1 MSELASEVI
10 DTAPARSADR
20 VQRGRAVSED
30 PTRAM
35 PAPGTPAK
43 EVPAYGRV
51 GPADPHADPA
61 THPGLRPPD
70 VDGPATDPGIPAVRA
85 GPPEPPTVPTA
96 QPPQAPSPPS
106 GAAARGGLWTGLI
119 LSAIVLI
126 FLLVFIL
133 QNQISV
139 RSGSCGFAGAVP
151 VGVALLL
158 AAIAGLLL
166 VAIPGGVRIMQ
177 LRRAARRAARR

>member
-1 MSELASEVI
+1 M
-10 DTAPARSADR
+10 
-20 VQRGRAVSED
+20 
-30 PTRAM
+30 
-35 PAPGTPAK
+35 
-43 EVPAYGRV
+43 
-51 GPADPHADPA
+51 
-61 THPGLRPPD
+61 
-70 VDGPATDPGIPAVRA
+70 
-85 GPPEPPTVPTA
+85 
-96 QPPQAPSPPS
+96 
-106 GAAARGGLWTGLI
+106 GLI

-139 RSGSCGFAGAVP
+139 TIRFLGFAGSVP

-177 LRRAARRAARR
+177 LRRAARRTARR

>member
-1 MSELASEVI
+1 M
-10 DTAPARSADR
+10 
-20 VQRGRAVSED
+20 SED

-35 PAPGTPAK
+35 PMPGTPGG

-51 GPADPHADPA
+51 GPSDPHADPA
-61 THPGLRPPD
+61 THPGLRPAD
-70 VDGPATDPGIPAVRA
+70 VDGPATDPGFPPVPAA
-85 GPPEPPTVPTA
+85 PLAPPEAPTVPTV
-96 QPPQAPSPPS
+96 QSEPVVRRSRS
-106 GAAARGGLWTGLI
+106 GGLWTGLI

-133 QNQISV
+133 QNQDSV
-139 RSGSCGFAGAVP
+139 RITFLWFGGSLP

-166 VAIPGGVRIMQ
+166 VAIPGGVRMTQ
-177 LRRAARRAARR
+177 LRRAARRALRQ

>member
-1 MSELASEVI
+1 M
-10 DTAPARSADR
+10 
-20 VQRGRAVSED
+20 SED

-35 PAPGTPAK
+35 PMPGTPAR

-61 THPGLRPPD
+61 THPGLRPAD
-70 VDGPATDPGIPAVRA
+70 VDGPATDPGIPAVRV

-96 QPPQAPSPPS
+96 QPPQSQPPQAQPPQS
-106 GAAARGGLWTGLI
+106 EPALLHSRSGGLWTGLI

-139 RSGSCGFAGAVP
+139 TIRFLGFAGSVP

-166 VAIPGGVRIMQ
+166 VAIPGGMRIMQ

>member
-1 MSELASEVI
+1 MS
-10 DTAPARSADR
+10 
-20 VQRGRAVSED
+20 
-30 PTRAM
+30 
-35 PAPGTPAK
+35 GTPAR

-61 THPGLRPPD
+61 THPGLRPAD
-70 VDGPATDPGIPAVRA
+70 VDGPATDPGIPAVRV

-96 QPPQAPSPPS
+96 QPPQSQPPQPEPALGHS
-106 GAAARGGLWTGLI
+106 RSGGLWTGLI

-139 RSGSCGFAGAVP
+139 TIRFLGFAGSVP

>member
-1 MSELASEVI
+1 M
-10 DTAPARSADR
+10 
-20 VQRGRAVSED
+20 SED

-35 PAPGTPAK
+35 PAPGIPAK

-61 THPGLRPPD
+61 THPGLRPAD
-70 VDGPATDPGIPAVRA
+70 VDGPATDPGIPAVRV

-96 QPPQAPSPPS
+96 QPPGSE
-106 GAAARGGLWTGLI
+106 AAALRHSRSGGLWTGLI

-139 RSGSCGFAGAVP
+139 TIRFLGFAGSVP

>member
-1 MSELASEVI
+1 M
-10 DTAPARSADR
+10 
-20 VQRGRAVSED
+20 SED

-35 PAPGTPAK
+35 PVPGTPAG

-51 GPADPHADPA
+51 GPSNPHADPA
-61 THPGLRPPD
+61 THPALRPAD
-70 VDGPATDPGIPAVRA
+70 VDGPATDPGIPAVPA
-85 GPPEPPTVPTA
+85 APPAPPALPAPPGPTVQPGKPEPVVRR
-96 QPPQAPSPPS
+96 SRS
-106 GAAARGGLWTGLI
+106 GGLWTGLI

-133 QNQISV
+133 QNQFPVQINFLWFG
-139 RSGSCGFAGAVP
+139 GSLP

-166 VAIPGGVRIMQ
+166 VAIPGGVRITQ
-177 LRRAARRAARR
+177 LRRAARRGARR

>member
-1 MSELASEVI
+1 M
-10 DTAPARSADR
+10 
-20 VQRGRAVSED
+20 SED

-35 PAPGTPAK
+35 PMAGTPAR

-61 THPGLRPPD
+61 THPGLRPAD
-70 VDGPATDPGIPAVRA
+70 VDGPATDPGGIPPVKV
-85 GPPEPPTVPTA
+85 GPPEAPTVPTA
-96 QPPQAPSPPS
+96 QAPEPVRRSRS
-106 GAAARGGLWTGLI
+106 GGLWTGLI

-133 QNQISV
+133 QNQIAV
-139 RSGSCGFAGAVP
+139 TIKFLGFSGSVP

-166 VAIPGGVRIMQ
+166 VAIPGGVRMMQ

>member
-1 MSELASEVI
+1 M
-10 DTAPARSADR
+10 
-20 VQRGRAVSED
+20 
-30 PTRAM
+30 
-35 PAPGTPAK
+35 PGTPAR

-61 THPGLRPPD
+61 THPGLRPAD
-70 VDGPATDPGIPAVRA
+70 VDGPATDPGIPAVRV

-96 QPPQAPSPPS
+96 QPPQSQPPQPEPALGHS
-106 GAAARGGLWTGLI
+106 RSGGLWTGLI

-139 RSGSCGFAGAVP
+139 TIRFLGFAGSVP

>member
-1 MSELASEVI
+1 M
-10 DTAPARSADR
+10 
-20 VQRGRAVSED
+20 SED

-35 PAPGTPAK
+35 PTPGSPAQ

-70 VDGPATDPGIPAVRA
+70 VDGPATDPGIPAVRV
-85 GPPEPPTVPTA
+85 GPPEPLTVPTA
-96 QPPQAPSPPS
+96 QPPQAQPPQAEPALGHS
-106 GAAARGGLWTGLI
+106 RSGGLWTGLI

-139 RSGSCGFAGAVP
+139 TIRFLGFAGSVP

>member
-1 MSELASEVI
+1 M
-10 DTAPARSADR
+10 
-20 VQRGRAVSED
+20 
-30 PTRAM
+30 
-35 PAPGTPAK
+35 PGTPAR

-61 THPGLRPPD
+61 THPGLRPAD
-70 VDGPATDPGIPAVRA
+70 VDGPATDPGIPAVRV

-96 QPPQAPSPPS
+96 QPPQSQPPQS
-106 GAAARGGLWTGLI
+106 QPPQPEPALGHSRSGGLWTGLI

-133 QNQISV
+133 QNQFPVQINFLWFG
-139 RSGSCGFAGAVP
+139 GSLP

-166 VAIPGGVRIMQ
+166 VAIPGGVRITQ

>member
-1 MSELASEVI
+1 
-10 DTAPARSADR
+10 
-20 VQRGRAVSED
+20 
-30 PTRAM
+30 M
-35 PAPGTPAK
+35 PMPGTPAR

-61 THPGLRPPD
+61 THPGLRPAD
-70 VDGPATDPGIPAVRA
+70 VDGPATDPGIPAVRV

-96 QPPQAPSPPS
+96 QPPQSQPPQPEPALGHS
-106 GAAARGGLWTGLI
+106 RSGGLWTGLI

-139 RSGSCGFAGAVP
+139 TIRFLGFAGSVP

-177 LRRAARRAARR
+177 LRRAARRAPRR

>member
-1 MSELASEVI
+1 
-10 DTAPARSADR
+10 
-20 VQRGRAVSED
+20 
-30 PTRAM
+30 M
-35 PAPGTPAK
+35 PVPGTPAR

-61 THPGLRPPD
+61 THPALRPAD
-70 VDGPATDPGIPAVRA
+70 VDGPATDPDGIPPVQAA
-85 GPPEPPTVPTA
+85 PPDTPTVPTA
-96 QPPQAPSPPS
+96 QPPSTQPPAAPTPKAEPVVRRSRS
-106 GAAARGGLWTGLI
+106 GGLWTGLI

-139 RSGSCGFAGAVP
+139 TIQFLGFAGSLP

-166 VAIPGGVRIMQ
+166 VAIPGGVRMMQ

>member
-1 MSELASEVI
+1 M
-10 DTAPARSADR
+10 
-20 VQRGRAVSED
+20 SED

-35 PAPGTPAK
+35 PMPGTPAR

-70 VDGPATDPGIPAVRA
+70 VDGPATDPGIPAVRV

-96 QPPQAPSPPS
+96 QPPQPQPPHPEPALGHS
-106 GAAARGGLWTGLI
+106 RSGGLWTGLI

-139 RSGSCGFAGAVP
+139 TIRFLGFAGSVP

>member
-1 MSELASEVI
+1 M
-10 DTAPARSADR
+10 
-20 VQRGRAVSED
+20 SED

-35 PAPGTPAK
+35 PTPGTPAR

-61 THPGLRPPD
+61 THPGLRPAD
-70 VDGPATDPGIPAVRA
+70 VDGPATDPGIPAVRV
-85 GPPEPPTVPTA
+85 GPPEPSTVPTA
-96 QPPQAPSPPS
+96 QPPQSQPPQPEPALGHS
-106 GAAARGGLWTGLI
+106 RSGGLWTGLI

-139 RSGSCGFAGAVP
+139 TIRFLGFAGSVP

-177 LRRAARRAARR
+177 LRRAARRAPRR

>member
-1 MSELASEVI
+1 M
-10 DTAPARSADR
+10 
-20 VQRGRAVSED
+20 SED

-35 PAPGTPAK
+35 PAPGIPAK

-61 THPGLRPPD
+61 THPGLRPAD
-70 VDGPATDPGIPAVRA
+70 VDGPATDPGIPAVRV

-96 QPPQAPSPPS
+96 QPPQSQPPQAEPALGHS
-106 GAAARGGLWTGLI
+106 RSGGLWTGLI

-139 RSGSCGFAGAVP
+139 TIRFLGFAGSVP

-177 LRRAARRAARR
+177 LRRAARRGVRR

>member
-1 MSELASEVI
+1 M
-10 DTAPARSADR
+10 
-20 VQRGRAVSED
+20 SED

-35 PAPGTPAK
+35 PTPGTPAR

-61 THPGLRPPD
+61 THPGLRPAD
-70 VDGPATDPGIPAVRA
+70 VDGPATDPGIPAVRV

-96 QPPQAPSPPS
+96 QPPQPQPPDPEPALGHS
-106 GAAARGGLWTGLI
+106 RSGGLWTGLI

-139 RSGSCGFAGAVP
+139 TIRFLGFAGSVP